1 MRKIVIT
8 LLVFL
13 GITSSLFA
21 SATIFKEDGGD
32 TVRFQV
38 NVEASVYMNGGLIG
52 EVSSGNF
59 THKFARD
66 AEGSKTLIFKKEGY
80 KDVSITID
88 RQMDYLVL
96 VNFLG
101 SYFSTSS
108 TTTDV
113 LNGNH
118 KKHTPNQF
126 MINMQK
132 ID

>member
-13 GITSSLFA
+13 GISSNLFA

-38 NVEASVYMNGGLIG
+38 NVEASVYMNSGLIG
-52 EVSSGNF
+52 EVSGGNF
-59 THKFARD
+59 THQFSRD
-66 AEGSKTLIFKKEGY
+66 AEGSKTITFKKDGY
-80 KDVSITID
+80 KDSSVTIN

-96 VNFLG
+96 ANILG

-108 TTTDV
+108 TTTDMV
-113 LNGNH
+113 NGNH